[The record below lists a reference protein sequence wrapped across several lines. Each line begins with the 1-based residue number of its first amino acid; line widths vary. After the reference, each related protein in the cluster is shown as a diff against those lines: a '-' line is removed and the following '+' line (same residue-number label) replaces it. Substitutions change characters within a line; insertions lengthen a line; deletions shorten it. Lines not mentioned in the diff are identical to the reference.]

1 MKLNYSLQSDDQLL
15 LDGQEA
21 SPAIIL
27 IHGMF
32 GSLSNLGVLARSL
45 VADYRVISVDLR
57 NHGDSPHELLMD
69 LPSMAADIVELM
81 DDLKLPSATL
91 IGHSLGGKVA
101 MQVALNNPGRVS
113 DLVVIDI
120 APVTYGARQDA
131 ALDAL
136 NLLAQNHI
144 TSRRD
149 ADALISEYIAEASV
163 RAFLLKNL
171 ARKPEGN
178 FSLKLNLASI
188 NQNYASTLVSAPT
201 GHPYEGPALFLKGE
215 HSAYIQEKHRPIIQQ
230 LFPDSQLEV
239 VADTAHWLHAEKP
252 EIVNALI
259 RAFIET
265 KTPTKP

>member
-1 MKLNYSLQSDDQLL
+1 MKLNYSRQSGDDLL
-15 LDGQEA
+15 EGQEN
-21 SPAIIL
+21 SPAVIL

-45 VADYRVISVDLR
+45 TADYQVISVDLR
-57 NHGDSPHELLMD
+57 NHGDSPHESLMD

-81 DDLKLPSATL
+81 GDLGLANATL
-91 IGHSLGGKVA
+91 IGHSLGGKVS
-101 MQVALNNPGRVS
+101 MQVALNNSDRVS
-113 DLVVIDI
+113 ELVVIDI
-120 APVTYGARQDA
+120 APVTYDSRQDA

-136 NLLAQNHI
+136 NLLAENHI

-149 ADALISEYIAEASV
+149 ADSLISKHIIEAPV

-171 ARKPEGN
+171 ARNPEGE
-178 FSLKLNLASI
+178 FRLKLNLASI

-201 GHPYEGPALFLKGE
+201 GQAYGGPTLFLKGE
-215 HSAYIQEKHRPIIQQ
+215 HSAYIQEKHRPVMQQ
-230 LFPDSQLEV
+230 LFPHSQVEV

-252 EIVNALI
+252 EAVNALI
-259 RAFIET
+259 RAFIAT

>member
-1 MKLNYSLQSDDQLL
+1 MKLNYSIQSADPTADKQ
-15 LDGQEA
+15 D
-21 SPAIIL
+21 SRPAVIL

-32 GSLSNLGVLARSL
+32 GSQSNLGVLARSL
-45 VADYRVISVDLR
+45 VADHQVVSVDLR

-81 DDLKLPSATL
+81 DDLGLTSATL

-101 MQVALNNPGRVS
+101 MQVALNNPERVS

-120 APVTYGARQDA
+120 APVTYAARQDT

-136 NLLAQNHI
+136 NLLADTVV

-149 ADALISEYIAEASV
+149 ADALISDLIAETSV
-163 RAFLLKNL
+163 RSFLLKNL
-171 ARKPEGN
+171 ARTPEGE
-178 FSLKLNLASI
+178 FRIKLNLASV

-201 GHPYEGPALFLKGE
+201 GQPYTGPTLFLKGE
-215 HSAYIQEKHRPIIQQ
+215 HSAYIQEKHRPIILQ
-230 LFPDSQLEV
+230 LFPYSQLEL

-252 EIVNALI
+252 ERVNAII

-265 KTPTKP
+265 KTLTKP